1 MTAKRVEWVL
11 VIRFGSSAHRA
22 TYGRL
27 PGTTFSKDFIQL
39 SRKKEFIE
47 ELETVF
53 PSLED
58 DGARASLTYKWPSGS
73 ADGMLVKRSS
83 DRPHLSWVTAEGAP
97 RPWKMTPAPTEQTV
111 ETIRG
116 NPDHKDAGDAD
127 AELARLKSSGFG
139 QPFLVAVKLEGEA
152 ATLHLRV
159 QIQNPTSQFGWADLQ
174 GAPPKIQNL
183 AAQTTERSV
192 LASELFGRSEGVYFD
207 AESKAHPWRDRS
219 ANTVAGN
226 AGAQPSVLV
235 DAGTAQASEMN
246 SDSIAESLDHS
257 EQEVSDLEEQV
268 GDGNYKVPD
277 ATATVKTR
285 GSAQR
290 VFSRNVK
297 KNYGWRCAVTGIETR
312 AFLIASHIVPWSAD
326 EEIRLDPANGIC
338 LSVLVDRAFENGY
351 IVVEDDLTVRIAWGL
366 VGKDKRLADQLA
378 DFDGIKL
385 AAPKSHPPKTDYLKR
400 RRSMPAATISE

>member
-39 SRKKEFIE
+39 SRKKGFIE
-47 ELETVF
+47 ELESVF

-58 DGARASLTYKWPSGS
+58 DGGRASLTYEWPGGS
-73 ADGMLVKRSS
+73 AAGMLVKHSS

-97 RPWKMTPAPTEQTV
+97 PPWKMTQAPTERTV

-116 NPDHKDAGDAD
+116 NPNHRDAADAD
-127 AELARLKSSGFG
+127 AELARLESSGFG

-159 QIQNPTSQFGWADLQ
+159 HIQNPTSQFGWADLQ
-174 GAPPKIQNL
+174 GAPTKIQDL
-183 AAQTTERSV
+183 AGRTTERSV
-192 LASELFGRSEGVYFD
+192 LASRLFGAGEGVYFEP
-207 AESKAHPWRDRS
+207 ESKARPWRNRPANSFTKNVGDQLS
-219 ANTVAGN
+219 APVVA
-226 AGAQPSVLV
+226 
-235 DAGTAQASEMN
+235 AQALELN

-257 EQEVSDLEEQV
+257 EKEVSELEEQV
-268 GDGNYKVPD
+268 EGGDYKVPD

-290 VFSRNVK
+290 VFSQNVK

-351 IVVEDDLTVRIAWGL
+351 VVVEDNLTVRVDWGL
-366 VGKDKRLADQLA
+366 VGKDKRLAEQLA
-378 DFDGIKL
+378 DFDGVKL
-385 AAPKSHPPKTDYLKR
+385 AAPNSHPPKTDYLKR
-400 RRSMPAATISE
+400 RRSMPGATISG